1 MHAQQLPPG
10 AAMGP
15 HPGIPGLPGLGPGA
29 GIPVPTSAAS
39 AALLGLGLPPGAAA
53 TPGGTVAHPLSMLT
67 KPELHRGQPDD
78 LKPNGGEYLLFYFF
92 NLKVFSN
99 IRNV

>member
-29 GIPVPTSAAS
+29 GIPVPTSAS
-39 AALLGLGLPPGAAA
+39 AALLGLGLPPGAGA
-53 TPGGTVAHPLSMLT
+53 TPGGAAAHPLSMLT

-78 LKPNGGEYLLFYFF
+78 LKPNGGKSYGPFSSFS
-92 NLKVFSN
+92 LKA
-99 IRNV
+99 I